1 MCNEAYYPEFAQ
13 RIERMP
19 AVEQKRK
26 LKPCSIFK

>member
-19 AVEQKRK
+19 AVEQTEKIK
-26 LKPCSIFK
+26 TMFYT